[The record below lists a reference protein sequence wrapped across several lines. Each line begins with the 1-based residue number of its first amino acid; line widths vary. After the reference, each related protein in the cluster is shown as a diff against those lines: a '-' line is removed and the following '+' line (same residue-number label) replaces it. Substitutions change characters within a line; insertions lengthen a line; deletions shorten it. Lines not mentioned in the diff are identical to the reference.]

1 MPFLVTL
8 EEEHMPALTLHWPGL
23 HVLQIDTLA
32 HVKTKRGMKVQWT
45 SPDLHLDGVAPAH
58 QSVALDETVGDE
70 VLVLELD
77 TGVGKYL
84 FRFNPLFSIVH
95 QPGVGDQVHS
105 GLDVDDDVAGAGTLY
120 HLTGALVHDLHGE
133 VLGPALRAEQ
143 VPALQPC
150 RHQINQLCSM
160 SISLIVQQ

>member
-70 VLVLELD
+70 VLVLEC
-77 TGVGKYL
+77 
-84 FRFNPLFSIVH
+84 N
-95 QPGVGDQVHS
+95 PGVFHEPEDSSVI
-105 GLDVDDDVAGAGTLY
+105 DE
-120 HLTGALVHDLHGE
+120 HLTVARRTLNALGRPFVHYLHSE
-133 VLGPALRAEQ
+133 VLRPAVRAVQ
-143 VPALQPC
+143 VPALQP
-150 RHQINQLCSM
+150 RHGL
-160 SISLIVQQ
+160 